1 MAEPKWQDQ
10 QMLTEKV
17 SAYLESHNK
26 ITEDFEKSLSNAR
39 HFVELAK
46 LATDKEPGETVT
58 MLEQIQGIDLLGH
71 LRRQLEAF
79 EEISDLVHTNE
90 DPEQEESGLEESDKM
105 DRIQE
110 VRNRYDLMLEEAEDQ
125 QEVIAELM
133 LVLRNRA

>member
-1 MAEPKWQDQ
+1 MADPKWQDQ

-17 SAYLESHNK
+17 GAYLESHSK
-26 ITEDFEKSLSNAR
+26 ITADFENSLRNAR

-58 MLEQIQGIDLLGH
+58 MLEQIQEIDLLGH

-79 EEISDLVHTNE
+79 EEISGLLNTDEESEL
-90 DPEQEESGLEESDKM
+90 EESGLEESAEL

-125 QEVIAELM
+125 QEVISELM
-133 LVLRNRA
+133 LYLRNRA